1 MIKKGPV
8 HSIHEMF
15 DEDAAVA
22 SGAFS
27 IPANDNFPLHLVD
40 AEQEPANDN
49 VTALE
54 SQSLLAQTGITP
66 VFEESELDLG
76 EDRFYD
82 GQTIRELD
90 FSQEGSGARGFLSE
104 V

>member
-1 MIKKGPV
+1 MIKKGPAY
-8 HSIHEMF
+8 SISEMF
-15 DEDAAVA
+15 DEEASVA
-22 SGAFS
+22 GGAFP

-40 AEQEPANDN
+40 AEQEPTNEN

-54 SQSLLAQTGITP
+54 SQSLLAQTGIIP
-66 VFEESELDLG
+66 AFEESDLDLG